1 MAFIRQN
8 LFVIVVAL
16 VVLVVGGIMLA
27 MNAGVTDDIETRIE
41 ERKGL
46 SDRLQRVVRGELV
59 NEEVVEARRTFV
71 EQIRDSRNAVRD
83 VSVSWNERNYEPLAL
98 PVADRA
104 VPAFPI
110 QPDLYKQYGLQL
122 TFTERYIERV
132 RELLASMKP
141 TGPPGEQEIAAETR
155 ALEALYRAKRE
166 REERER
172 GEDAEDGERP
182 PDVDAVPPGEYPG
195 PYGGEMPAG
204 GAPWMTGGA
213 AGRRPGA
220 TAQQKIAREALVNVM
235 VRKASDGQIYAAE
248 NSFDRVFEIPDAN
261 APYDL
266 LWSAMVNLWVSED
279 IVAAINRTNQQAF
292 GGTGAE
298 VKSPT
303 VINAAVK
310 RLVTIEIEEDYYVS
324 GAPVDP
330 QAPRRT
336 TPTPSPNE
344 GAPPGG
350 QPGYGDYGGDYGGGY
365 GGYGGPGGFDP
376 YGSGAG
382 RGTGIRAVEGAVS
395 LTRRTTSPQY
405 EVVRYSFQVIMPA
418 RYLKALQDNLMERNY
433 HTVLKTEMEA
443 VGPTFG
449 SDRERTTDGYY
460 YGPDPVMQVTVY
472 GELLLLTEW
481 ERGVWD
487 EETGQWSAEHPPLI
501 PVEALAALARR
512 VPDAMRSEDRRRVE
526 QSGRITPATG
536 N

>member
-1 MAFIRQN
+1 MTFIRQN

-27 MNAGVTDDIETRIE
+27 MDAGVTADIETRIR

-71 EQIRDSRNAVRD
+71 EQIRKSRNAVRD
-83 VSVSWNERNYEPLAL
+83 ASVSWNERNYEPLPL
-98 PVADRA
+98 PVAGRA

-141 TGPPGEQEIAAETR
+141 TGPPGEKEIAAETR

-172 GEDAEDGERP
+172 GENGEDGERP
-182 PDVDAVPPGEYPG
+182 TGVPEDVPPGEYPG

-204 GAPWMTGGA
+204 AAPWMTNGA
-213 AGRRPGA
+213 AGRRTGA
-220 TAQQKIAREALVNVM
+220 TAEQKIAREALVNVM

-248 NSFDRVFEIPDAN
+248 SSFDRVFEIPDAS
-261 APYDL
+261 APNDL
-266 LWSAMVNLWVSED
+266 LWDAMVNLWVSED

-310 RLVTIEIEEDYYVS
+310 RLITIEIEEDYYVS
-324 GAPVDP
+324 GAPIDR
-330 QAPRRT
+330 QTPRRT
-336 TPTPSPNE
+336 TPTPSPGE

-350 QPGYGDYGGDYGGGY
+350 QPPYGDYGPYGEPGGYDGYGGSGGY
-365 GGYGGPGGFDP
+365 GGYGGFDP

-382 RGTGIRAVEGAVS
+382 TGAGIRAVEGAVS
-395 LTRRTTSPQY
+395 LTQRTTSPEY
-405 EVVRYSFQVIMPA
+405 EVVRYSFQVVMPV
-418 RYLKALQDNLMERNY
+418 RHLKALQDNL
-433 HTVLKTEMEA
+433 
-443 VGPTFG
+443 
-449 SDRERTTDGYY
+449 
-460 YGPDPVMQVTVY
+460 
-472 GELLLLTEW
+472 
-481 ERGVWD
+481 
-487 EETGQWSAEHPPLI
+487 I
-501 PVEALAALARR
+501 P
-512 VPDAMRSEDRRRVE
+512 
-526 QSGRITPATG
+526 SGFT
-536 N
+536 